1 MGYRCCKNFQVF
13 IVFLDIFVKSLL
25 GYVTNSENVT
35 ELVLKIYL
43 MALDTDNL
51 ADLALIFYRMA
62 VEEDFKDPYAVA

>member
-51 ADLALIFYRMA
+51 AGLAFILYRMA

>member
-1 MGYRCCKNFQVF
+1 MRYRCCKNFQVF

-43 MALDTDNL
+43 MTLDTDYL
-51 ADLALIFYRMA
+51 AGLALILYRMA